1 MTQNLPSLS
10 TTQLESI
17 AIARHGPDAYP
28 IAASFGFKRGMV
40 TRQGWM
46 RADQVD
52 PVDCEGVRDE
62 RWEVALQEKPKWI
75 P

>member
-1 MTQNLPSLS
+1 MTPNLSALS

-17 AIARHGPDAYP
+17 AIARHGPDAKL
-28 IAASFGFKRGMV
+28 IAASFSKRGI

-46 RADQVD
+46 KAAMMD
-52 PVDCEGVRDE
+52 PADCERVRDE
-62 RWEVALQEKPKWI
+62 RWQAALRGQPRWI